1 MQGETEAEWKELH
14 AAAIKAGRRTSD
26 LAEHLSHACCAL
38 LLEFVP
44 GRPLF
49 ETPQA
54 FQEPTSFQTAGQLGR
69 YIF

>member
-38 LLEFVP
+38 LLEFMP
-44 GRPLF
+44 GSPLF

-54 FQEPTSFQTAGQLGR
+54 FQEPTSIQTASQLGR
-69 YIF
+69 STF